1 MTAPGPA
8 GKAHARRVAFYTDAR
23 AWPGGAEVYLT
34 GLMRWLRS
42 AGWAAHLFTSDRPAT
57 TAWVELLRA
66 EGFPVGCFRPTRE
79 IDARG
84 GAEAARLLAGFDL
97 VHFNKTDPRTC
108 LPAIPAAR
116 RAGARVV
123 VSTEHIAKRPE
134 SHYPAGAA
142 VVTALVRR
150 ANRSVD
156 RIVVVS
162 ESSRRAYIENY
173 RCDPSKVLAVRNGVD
188 LDRFARLP
196 DRAASRLALGLAP
209 GDTVA
214 TVVGRLCAGKGQAAA
229 IAAAALVRERLDG
242 FRLLLV
248 GDGPMAPELKALAGE
263 RCASGDVVFAGFRDD
278 IDAVLS
284 ASDLFLLASEAES
297 LPLSVLEA
305 MAAGLP
311 VVSTNVGGLSEAVED
326 GVTGR
331 LVPPGD
337 AAALADAIAGVLGS
351 ADRGAAMGRAGRRR
365 AEAEFDVRACY
376 ARVASLY
383 EELLAASGGGARA

>member
-1 MTAPGPA
+1 MTAQGPA
-8 GKAHARRVAFYTDAR
+8 GRAHARRVAFYTDAR

-42 AGWAAHLFTSDRPAT
+42 AGWAAHLYTSDRPAT

-79 IDARG
+79 IDLRG

-162 ESSRRAYIENY
+162 ESSRRAYVGNY

-188 LDRFARLP
+188 LGRFARLP
-196 DRAASRLALGLAP
+196 DRAASRRALGLAS
-209 GDTVA
+209 GDVVA

-229 IAAAALVRERLDG
+229 IAAAARVRERVSG

-248 GDGPMAPELKALAGE
+248 GDGPMASELRDLAGG
-263 RCASGDVVFAGFRDD
+263 RAGGDVVFAGFRDD

-326 GVTGR
+326 GVTGL

-337 AAALADAIAGVLGS
+337 AHALAAAIDRVLS
-351 ADRGAAMGRAGRRR
+351 DDELAARLGAA
-365 AEAEFDVRACY
+365 ACT
-376 ARVASLY
+376 RVAQRFGRDACLDR
-383 EELLAASGGGARA
+383 LLRLTGADTPPPEKSP

>member
-1 MTAPGPA
+1 MSMPRVTG
-8 GKAHARRVAFYTDAR
+8 GARRRGLAFYTDAR

-42 AGWAAHLFTSDRPAT
+42 DGWDVRLFTSDRPAT
-57 TAWVELLRA
+57 AAWVDLLRA
-66 EGFPVGCFRPTRE
+66 EGFPVRCFRPTRE
-79 IDARG
+79 IDLAG
-84 GAEAARLLAGFDL
+84 GAEAARMLAGFDL

-108 LPAIPAAR
+108 LPALPAAR

-123 VSTEHIAKRPE
+123 VTTEHIAKRPE
-134 SHYPAGAA
+134 SHYPLGAA

-162 ESSRRAYIENY
+162 ESSRRAYVENY
-173 RCDPSKVLAVRNGVD
+173 RCAPSKVLTIRNGVD
-188 LDRFARLP
+188 LERFGRLP
-196 DRAASRLALGLAP
+196 DRAASRRALGLAS
-209 GDTVA
+209 GDVVA

-229 IAAAALVRERLDG
+229 VAAAASVRGRVPG

-248 GDGPMAPELKALAGE
+248 GDGPLASELRALARE
-263 RCASGDVVFAGFRDD
+263 RCSQGEVVFAGFRDD

-311 VVSTNVGGLSEAVED
+311 VVSTDVGGLAEAVGD

-337 AAALADAIAGVLGS
+337 PAALADAIVEVLGS
-351 ADRGAAMGRAGRRR
+351 ADRGAAMGRAGRLK
-365 AEAEFDVRACY
+365 AESGFDVRACY
-376 ARVASLY
+376 AKVALMY
-383 EELLAASGGGARA
+383 EDLLTAAERTSA